1 MVPELVA
8 ASVKG
13 ISQGS
18 DHVSSS
24 EMHVE
29 HNKRLIPCIHTHTH
43 RERGKQKITT
53 VKYEIWK
60 KKKSMRFGLG
70 SSWLFRKDL
79 HFRRNVIQ
87 TKQQI
92 TYK

>member
-1 MVPELVA
+1 MIMVPELVA

-24 EMHVE
+24 EMHVP
-29 HNKRLIPCIHTHTH
+29 RIHTHTH
-43 RERGKQKITT
+43 RERGKQKIT

-60 KKKSMRFGLG
+60 KKKSRRFGLG

-79 HFRRNVIQ
+79 HFRRNVVQ
-87 TKQQI
+87 TKLQI